1 MNRDRHVNGKRH
13 EYRLR
18 VPREHRP
25 AHEPDDVAPWLIA
38 QVREWPAT
46 VEDRLVAVRI
56 GVGLAQVKRA
66 RREQP

>member
-1 MNRDRHVNGKRH
+1 MNRDRRSHAKRR

-18 VPREHRP
+18 VPHEHRP

-56 GVGLAQVKRA
+56 GVGLAQVRRA
-66 RREQP
+66 RRARP